1 MIEAGVEVAPAG
13 FDESATAI
21 VKLYVPLA
29 VGVPDITPLD
39 ADRLRP
45 TGSCPDM
52 IDQA

>member
-1 MIEAGVEVAPAG
+1 VIEAGIETTCAG
-13 FDESATAI
+13 FAESATAI

-39 ADRLRP
+39 ADRP
-45 TGSCPDM
+45 SPDGRLPDV